1 MVWMLSVVEVG
12 HPGPRRI
19 VGIPDKNADERSTTM
34 ADDKSMTVR
43 AAASRL
49 LVEEHAGVLL
59 RRCA

>member
-1 MVWMLSVVEVG
+1 
-12 HPGPRRI
+12 
-19 VGIPDKNADERSTTM
+19 M